1 MSKNFELMRR
11 AGKNW
16 TFAPPPSVEDV
27 RTATHAE
34 KSPALEK
41 VERPAA
47 VVPIR
52 PKSWG
57 GATHP
62 AQFDM
67 DQLAREESLRLVQRI
82 FLLPGPAAPR
92 IVVFAGINHGNGCS
106 RICAHAAEAL
116 ESHGRGA
123 VCLVEANLRSPSL
136 PRIFGTSNHHGL
148 TDSLL
153 SDGPIRDFAKPLH
166 TDRFWLLSS
175 GSLGG
180 DSHGLLN
187 SGRLKERFDELRREF
202 HYVLVDAPPLS
213 HYSDAVVL
221 GKIADGLVLVV
232 EANTTRR
239 EAALGIAEH
248 LRAAHV
254 NVLGAV
260 LNKRTFPIPDKL
272 YRKL

>member
-11 AGKNW
+11 AGKTW
-16 TFAPPPSVEDV
+16 TFAPPPAVEDV
-27 RTATHAE
+27 GRADQAE
-34 KSPALEK
+34 KPPSLEK
-41 VERPAA
+41 LERPPA

-52 PKSWG
+52 AKSWG
-57 GATHP
+57 GA
-62 AQFDM
+62 AYSGQFDL
-67 DQLAREESLRLVQRI
+67 DQVAREESLRLVQRI
-82 FLLPGPAAPR
+82 FLLQAQNAPR

-106 RICAHAAEAL
+106 RICAHAAESL

-153 SDGPIRDFAKPLH
+153 SDAPIREFAKPLH

-187 SGRLKERFDELRREF
+187 SGRLKERFEELRREF

-239 EAALGIAEH
+239 EAALGISEH

-260 LNKRTFPIPDKL
+260 LNKRTFPIPDRL
-272 YRKL
+272 YRRL